1 MAEYNK
7 ALYLDPNDARTLFNR
22 GNTYLALQKIDLA
35 HEDFDHAIK
44 LMPSN
49 AKFYHSKG
57 LAYQDTQEYDKA
69 INMFKRAL
77 EVSNDHIPSLYHLGL
92 MEHKS
97 GKLTAA
103 LESLTK
109 VLNAIGE
116 DRLVYESRGL
126 VYQDIKNYK
135 KAIEDFDRAAE
146 IEPTYAETY
155 YLRGLS
161 KVELGKF
168 GEGSY
173 QDAIEDFL
181 YAEEL
186 GSKNAGIFKGIG

>member
-1 MAEYNK
+1 
-7 ALYLDPNDARTLFNR
+7 
-22 GNTYLALQKIDLA
+22 
-35 HEDFDHAIK
+35 
-44 LMPSN
+44 
-49 AKFYHSKG
+49 
-57 LAYQDTQEYDKA
+57 
-69 INMFKRAL
+69 MFKKAL

-92 MEHKS
+92 MQHKS

-109 VLNAIGE
+109 VLNAIGD

-126 VYQDIKNYK
+126 VYQDMKNYK
-135 KAIEDFDRAAE
+135 KAIEDFDKAAQ

-168 GEGSY
+168 GDGSY
-173 QDAIEDFL
+173 HDAIEDFL
-181 YAEEL
+181 YSQEL
-186 GSKNAGIFKGIG
+186 GSKNAGIFKGIGQASRLMKDYEKALLYLNDALKKDAKNQDFLMERSNIYIDIKQYPKAI